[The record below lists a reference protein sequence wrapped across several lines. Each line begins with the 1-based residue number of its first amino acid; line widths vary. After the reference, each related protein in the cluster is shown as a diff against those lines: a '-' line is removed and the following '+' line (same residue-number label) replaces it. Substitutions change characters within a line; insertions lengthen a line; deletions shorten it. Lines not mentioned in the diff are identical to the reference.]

1 MAVAVHLLP
10 DVVQLRAAAVRRV
23 HLVHHRGHAR
33 LFAHLTGQ
41 IDLTDM
47 MNTFVQSKS
56 QITNNLL
63 TAIRVVFNA
72 CPDFMQS
79 TIMHAAAA
87 PSATLLQTTVPMAGC
102 SLQSREPD
110 PGRGLPAD
118 QGADLLVARGPLV
131 RDGVP
136 HIALTIF

>member
-33 LFAHLTGQ
+33 LFAHLAGQ

-47 MNTFVQSKS
+47 VNNLSAIQVP
-56 QITNNLL
+56 NNLL

-72 CPDFMQS
+72 CPDFMQRS
-79 TIMHAAAA
+79 IMHAAAA
-87 PSATLLQTTVPMAGC
+87 PSATLLQTTLPMAGVQ
-102 SLQSREPD
+102 LTE
-110 PGRGLPAD
+110 
-118 QGADLLVARGPLV
+118 QGTGP
-131 RDGVP
+131 RP
-136 HIALTIF
+136 RPSC

>member
-10 DVVQLRAAAVRRV
+10 DVVQHRAAAVRRV

-33 LFAHLTGQ
+33 LFAHLAGQ

-47 MNTFVQSKS
+47 MNNLSAIQVP
-56 QITNNLL
+56 NNLL

-72 CPDFMQS
+72 CPDFMQRS
-79 TIMHAAAA
+79 IMHAAAA
-87 PSATLLQTTVPMAGC
+87 PSATLLQTPVPMARC